1 MLRIARVLI
10 EHPVHSLDT
19 PFDYL
24 INDDLNVK
32 KGVRVEVSF
41 NNQNIIGYVLDIY
54 TLNMTMDEYVNEN
67 GFELKSID
75 KVIDDE
81 ALFNYES
88 ECIAEYM
95 SKEYVAPLISSFQT
109 MLPPSLK
116 PETKKNVTNILKQK
130 YIELIG
136 EEVKVFLRQQK
147 GKYNRVLKEKSRL
160 NIVQAGLK
168 FLP

>member
-24 INDDLNVK
+24 INDDLDVK

-54 TLNMTMDEYVNEN
+54 TLNMTMDEYIIEN

-75 KVIDDE
+75 KVIDLPKRRGRVKSIV
-81 ALFNYES
+81 ALPSF
-88 ECIAEYM
+88 IM
-95 SKEYVAPLISSFQT
+95 VLI
-109 MLPPSLK
+109 
-116 PETKKNVTNILKQK
+116 
-130 YIELIG
+130 YC
-136 EEVKVFLRQQK
+136 
-147 GKYNRVLKEKSRL
+147 VLST
-160 NIVQAGLK
+160 
-168 FLP
+168 

>member
-24 INDDLNVK
+24 INDDLDVK

-75 KVIDDE
+75 KVI
-81 ALFNYES
+81 
-88 ECIAEYM
+88 
-95 SKEYVAPLISSFQT
+95 
-109 MLPPSLK
+109 
-116 PETKKNVTNILKQK
+116 
-130 YIELIG
+130 
-136 EEVKVFLRQQK
+136 
-147 GKYNRVLKEKSRL
+147 
-160 NIVQAGLK
+160 AGLRRRK
-168 FLP
+168 GR

>member
-24 INDDLNVK
+24 INDDFDVK

-130 YIELIG
+130 YIELID
-136 EEVKVFLRQQK
+136 FDSSLLK
-147 GKYNRVLKEKSRL
+147 GKQIELFEYLNSKSSG
-160 NIVQAGLK
+160 NV
-168 FLP
+168 